1 VGDGEIV
8 AGIVA
13 GEPAALV
20 AAYDR
25 YAEPLYAYCQ
35 SRLHDP
41 VVAADAVKATFIIA
55 AAKLGRLRDRSRLGP
70 WLYAVARNECRRQLP
85 GRDVVRVP
93 EDSMVGEETVNFG
106 TALQQAEDRELVLSA
121 LAGLSAADQE
131 IVELSLRHGLHGRDL
146 ADVLGVPAG
155 RTGALES
162 GARQRFETALGA
174 LLMARS
180 GEGSCPQLSEIL
192 RGWDQELTESV
203 GDQVRQHIGSCPI
216 CQPAQRHQVDPVSML
231 QVLPVSHLPA
241 GLRYEIVQLLTDQSA
256 DASEYCV
263 AVASR
268 AEAFNRAGFPV
279 AIDPPVARSSQ
290 ARLLPV
296 AAGLAV
302 GVLLLGGGVALAAHE
317 MHHSA
322 GPATPVQT
330 SAIPSTHPAPT
341 VTKARSGHA
350 KHRPKARAVNSA
362 AVVVPGFSSVPAATH
377 RASSHVTTPPAH
389 PTSAKPTKSKH
400 STPPSSPPPPPTTPP
415 ATTPPPTTPP
425 ASPPTAGA
433 VTHGG
438 STTGVLGS
446 IIHLL
451 SAL

>member
-1 VGDGEIV
+1 MGDGEIV
-8 AGIVA
+8 GGIVA

-20 AAYDR
+20 AAYDH
-25 YAEPLYAYCQ
+25 YAESLYAYCQ
-35 SRLHDP
+35 SQLHDP

-85 GRDVVRVP
+85 GRDVVQVA
-93 EDSMVGEETVNFG
+93 EDPVVGEETVNFG

-146 ADVLGVPAG
+146 ADVLGVP
-155 RTGALES
+155 TGGAEALES

-174 LLMARS
+174 LLMART

-203 GDQVRQHIGSCPI
+203 GNQVRQHIGSCPI

-241 GLRYEIVQLLTDQSA
+241 GLRYEIVQLLTDQSP

-279 AIDPPVARSSQ
+279 AIDPPVVRSSR

-302 GVLLLGGGVALAAHE
+302 GVLVIGGGVALAAHE

-322 GPATPVQT
+322 GPGDARPDLSGPV
-330 SAIPSTHPAPT
+330 HPPRADRDQGW
-341 VTKARSGHA
+341 VRAR
-350 KHRPKARAVNSA
+350 
-362 AVVVPGFSSVPAATH
+362 
-377 RASSHVTTPPAH
+377 
-389 PTSAKPTKSKH
+389 
-400 STPPSSPPPPPTTPP
+400 
-415 ATTPPPTTPP
+415 
-425 ASPPTAGA
+425 
-433 VTHGG
+433 
-438 STTGVLGS
+438 
-446 IIHLL
+446 
-451 SAL
+451 

>member
-1 VGDGEIV
+1 MGHVHDGEIV

-25 YAEPLYAYCQ
+25 YAESLYAYCQ
-35 SRLHDP
+35 SQLHDP

-70 WLYAVARNECRRQLP
+70 WLYTVARNECRRQLP
-85 GRDVVRVP
+85 GRDVVRAAGDPV
-93 EDSMVGEETVNFG
+93 VGEETVNFG

-155 RTGALES
+155 GAGALES
-162 GARQRFETALGA
+162 AARLRFETALGA
-174 LLMARS
+174 LLMART

-192 RGWDQELTESV
+192 RGWDQELTEKV
-203 GDQVRQHIGSCPI
+203 GHQVRQHIGSCPI
-216 CQPAQRHQVDPVSML
+216 CQPAQRYQVNPVSML

-241 GLRYEIVQLLTDQSA
+241 GLRYEIVQLLTDQSP

-279 AIDPPVARSSQ
+279 AIDPPVVRSSR

-302 GVLLLGGGVALAAHE
+302 GVLVLGGGVALAARE

-322 GPATPVQT
+322 GPPTPVGT
-330 SAIPSTHPAPT
+330 SAVPSTHPGPT
-341 VTKARSGHA
+341 VSKSGPAHARHA
-350 KHRPKARAVNSA
+350 KAKSQAGNPGAPVIPVTSA
-362 AVVVPGFSSVPAATH
+362 PVTQ
-377 RASSHVTTPPAH
+377 RASTHATTPPAH

-400 STPPSSPPPPPTTPP
+400 TTPPSSPPASSTPPSSPT
-415 ATTPPPTTPP
+415 
-425 ASPPTAGA
+425 PTA
-433 VTHGG
+433 TPT
-438 STTGVLGS
+438 STATAASASNTGVLGS
-446 IIHLL
+446 IVHLL
-451 SAL
+451 AEL

>member
-1 VGDGEIV
+1 MGDGEIV
-8 AGIVA
+8 GGIVA
-13 GEPAALV
+13 GEPAALI

-35 SRLHDP
+35 SQLHDP

-93 EDSMVGEETVNFG
+93 EDPVVGEETVNFG
-106 TALQQAEDRELVLSA
+106 TALQQGEDRELVLSA

-155 RTGALES
+155 RAGALES

-174 LLMARS
+174 LLMART

-203 GDQVRQHIGSCPI
+203 GNQVRQHIGSCPI

-241 GLRYEIVQLLTDQSA
+241 GLRYEIVQLLTDQSP
-256 DASEYCV
+256 DSSEYCV

-279 AIDPPVARSSQ
+279 AIDPPVVRSAQ

-302 GVLLLGGGVALAAHE
+302 GVLVLGGGVALAAHE
-317 MHHSA
+317 IDHSA
-322 GPATPVQT
+322 GPPTPVHT
-330 SAIPSTHPAPT
+330 SAVPSTHPGPT
-341 VTKARSGHA
+341 VTKAGSAHA
-350 KHRPKARAVNSA
+350 KHRAKARAGNSA
-362 AVVVPGFSSVPAATH
+362 AVVIPGFSSVPAATH
-377 RASSHVTTPPAH
+377 RASVHVTTPPAH

-400 STPPSSPPPPPTTPP
+400 TTPPSSPPASSTPPSSPTPSSSPT
-415 ATTPPPTTPP
+415 
-425 ASPPTAGA
+425 SSSTAPGA
-433 VTHGG
+433 
-438 STTGVLGS
+438 STTGVVGS

-451 SAL
+451 AEL